1 MVSATNYERANLLRV
16 GNLRT
21 YEHIS
26 IYDEFKESVIVSIL
40 LPPRNRD
47 LVTKGCLHRILRW
60 AGVVWRRGDV
70 SGIHC
75 LSPTSTTPE
84 ATRHQATRGEE
95 QNNILQNIFNVLMS
109 LTIKQDKIQTSHQ
122 RRGAEQYFAKTD
134 HKIFFVN
141 SSWFFGSANSARWGV
156 SGGWDVRINFE
167 HFGEQVGIYM
177 YTSFC
182 SYCLQ
187 YFKGQF

>member
-95 QNNILQNIFNVLMS
+95 QNYILQTIFRHTYHAMPILYNAMQWHAIPYNTMQHQATRGEDQNNILQNIFNVLMS
-109 LTIKQDKIQTSHQ
+109 SSIK
-122 RRGAEQYFAKTD
+122 
-134 HKIFFVN
+134 
-141 SSWFFGSANSARWGV
+141 
-156 SGGWDVRINFE
+156 
-167 HFGEQVGIYM
+167 
-177 YTSFC
+177 C
-182 SYCLQ
+182 SKLE
-187 YFKGQF
+187 KVA